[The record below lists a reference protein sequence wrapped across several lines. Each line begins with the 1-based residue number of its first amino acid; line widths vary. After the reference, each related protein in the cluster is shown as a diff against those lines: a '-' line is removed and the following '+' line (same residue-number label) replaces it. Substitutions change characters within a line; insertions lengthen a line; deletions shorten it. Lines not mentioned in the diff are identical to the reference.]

1 MEIVIALFFLALT
14 LLVILPTLPHSRR
27 LRVILAIL
35 AVPGIISAYAVL
47 EMFASTGAQSARLD
61 EFIRKCD
68 KLLSQGKIEEVRA
81 ILADYGQ
88 KRGELNPESSAL
100 ASRAHLLY
108 HLIKEKE
115 LEIELA
121 KPSEK

>member
-1 MEIVIALFFLALT
+1 MEIVIALFFLTLI
-14 LLVILPTLPHSRR
+14 LLVILPTLPHSRSF
-27 LRVILAIL
+27 RVILAIF
-35 AVPGIISAYAVL
+35 AIPGIIFAYRVL
-47 EMFASTGAQSARLD
+47 EMFASRGAQSAHLD

-68 KLLSQGKIEEVRA
+68 KLLSQGKTEEVRA
-81 ILADYGQ
+81 ILADYRQ
-88 KRGELNPESSAL
+88 KRGEHTPPSSAL

>member
-1 MEIVIALFFLALT
+1 MEIVIALFFLALI

-35 AVPGIISAYAVL
+35 AIPGIIFAYRVL
-47 EMFASTGAQSARLD
+47 EMYASTGAQSARLD
-61 EFIRKCD
+61 EFIKKCD
-68 KLLSQGKIEEVRA
+68 NLLNQGKTEEVRA
-81 ILADYGQ
+81 ILADYMQ
-88 KRGELNPESSAL
+88 KRGKHNPESSAL

-121 KPSEK
+121 KLSEK

>member
-1 MEIVIALFFLALT
+1 MEIVIALFFLTLL

-27 LRVILAIL
+27 FRVILAIF
-35 AVPGIISAYAVL
+35 AIPGIIFAYRVL
-47 EMFASTGAQSARLD
+47 EMFASRGAQSAHLD

-68 KLLSQGKIEEVRA
+68 KLLSQGKTEEVRA
-81 ILADYGQ
+81 ILADYRQ
-88 KRGELNPESSAL
+88 KRGEPTPPSSAL

-115 LEIELA
+115 LDIELA